1 MISYRLYHVKNKIE
15 NKIEVE
21 PSMSLP
27 DFKRQTQLFGIYGPA
42 GLELDPGDRYRLF
55 AEKIYPL
62 LVGARGELEQ
72 CYCRENG
79 RPSVEPVLVLGVTLL
94 QFVEKV
100 PDREA
105 MERLRYHLGWKY
117 ALNHEMNEGVFDSTV
132 LVRFRS
138 KLLEHEQ
145 GRLLFEGI
153 LKGLQEAGL
162 IPRKYKQRLDSTHVL
177 GMIAKMSRLECVR
190 ESIRLALRELDLI
203 FGESQRPEFWEMLWE
218 RYVESKLDYK
228 TPEVELKNKM
238 EQAGEDIQRLRKWL
252 EGQKEKREVIEQAV
266 QVKLLDRVFEE
277 QYAVQEAETIAVRR
291 EEPVGAMKNPH
302 DPDVA
307 WAAKGRGKSKKEFEG
322 YKVQVAETVSG
333 EPVEKGEPAKSFLTA
348 VSIQRATESDEA
360 GRQQVLEEQAE
371 MGLEKPEVEYV
382 DGAYVSAKEIVKVE
396 EEGRQLMGPA
406 QPAPSPRNK
415 ALSAEA
421 FEVVVEERKAL
432 CPAGKQSTQCSR
444 LEEEKT
450 GKVSYR
456 FEWSWECPDCPL
468 RDQCV
473 GQGQKHRSLV
483 VGEHHSVLQKRRQEM
498 KTPEFK
504 EAMKNRNGIEGTQSE
519 LVRAHGA
526 RRARY
531 RGLGKVK
538 LQFYL
543 IGAACNV
550 KRWLRRAGW
559 EIKKAMQRD
568 SYALASC

>member
-1 MISYRLYHVKNKIE
+1 
-15 NKIEVE
+15 
-21 PSMSLP
+21 MSLP

-105 MERLRYHLGWKY
+105 VERLRYHLGWKY

-153 LKGLQEAGL
+153 LKVLQEAGL

-190 ESIRLALRELDLI
+190 ESVRLALRELDLI
-203 FGESQRPEFWEMLWE
+203 LGESQRSEFWEMLWE

-252 EGQKEKREVIEQAV
+252 EGQKEKREVIKQAA
-266 QVKLLDRVFEE
+266 QVKLLERVFEE
-277 QYAVQEAETIAVRR
+277 QYAVQEAEAIAVRG

-322 YKVQVAETVSG
+322 YKAQVAETVSG
-333 EPVEKGEPAKSFLTA
+333 EPVEKGEPAKNFLPA
-348 VSIQRATESDEA
+348 VRIQRATESDEA

-382 DGAYVSAKEIVKVE
+382 DGAYVSAKEIVKAE
-396 EEGRQLMGPA
+396 EEGRQLMGPV
-406 QPAPSPRNK
+406 QPGPTPRNK

-456 FEWSWECPDCPL
+456 FEWSWECQECPL
-468 RDQCV
+468 RERSV

-483 VGEHHSVLQKRRQEM
+483 VGEYHTALQNRRREM
-498 KTPEFK
+498 KSAEFK
-504 EAMKNRNGIEGTQSE
+504 EAMKKRNGIEGTQSE

-531 RGLGKVK
+531 RGLTKVK

-550 KRWLRRAGW
+550 KRWLRRLGW
-559 EIKKAMQRD
+559 EIKKAVQQD
-568 SYALASC
+568 SYALASG

>member
-1 MISYRLYHVKNKIE
+1 
-15 NKIEVE
+15 
-21 PSMSLP
+21 MSLP
-27 DFKRQTQLFGIYGPA
+27 DFKLQTQLFGIYGPA
-42 GLELDPGDRYRLF
+42 GLELAPEDRYRFF

-62 LVGARGELEQ
+62 LMGARPELEK
-72 CYCRENG
+72 CYCEDNG
-79 RPSVEPVLVLGVTLL
+79 RPSIEPVLLLGVTLK
-94 QFVEKV
+94 QFEEKV

-105 MERLRYHLGWKY
+105 VERLRYHLGWKY
-117 ALNHEMNEGVFDSTV
+117 ALNHEMNESVFDPTV
-132 LVRFRS
+132 LVRFRA

-145 GRLLFEGI
+145 ARLLFERI
-153 LKGLQEAGL
+153 LEGLQDAGL
-162 IPRKYKQRLDSTHVL
+162 IPRKYRQRLDSSHVL

-190 ESIRLALRELDLI
+190 ESIRLALRELDGILGD
-203 FGESQRPEFWEMLWE
+203 GERPEFWEVLWE

-238 EQAGEDIQRLRKWL
+238 QQAGEDILRLRRWL
-252 EGQKEKREVIEQAV
+252 GDQKEKQELIEQTG
-266 QVKLLDRVFEE
+266 QMKLLDRVFEE
-277 QYAVQEAETIAVRR
+277 QYVVQEGEGIAVRR
-291 EEPVGAMKNPH
+291 EEPVGAVKNPH

-307 WAAKGRGKSKKEFEG
+307 WAAKGQGKYKKEFEG
-322 YKVQVAETVSG
+322 YKVQVAETVNG
-333 EPVEKGEPAKSFLTA
+333 GPLEKGEPAKNFLTA

-360 GRQQVLEEQAE
+360 GRQQVLEEQEE
-371 MGLEKPEVEYV
+371 MGLERPEVEYV
-382 DGAYVSAKEIVKVE
+382 DGAYVSAKEIVKAQ

-415 ALSAEA
+415 AFSAED
-421 FEVVVEERKAL
+421 FQVSVEERKAL

-450 GKVSYR
+450 GRVSYR
-456 FEWSWECPDCPL
+456 FEWSWECQDCPL
-468 RDQCV
+468 RKQCV
-473 GQGQKHRSLV
+473 GRGQKHRSLV

-498 KTPEFK
+498 KTPEFQ

-531 RGLGKVK
+531 RGLGKVR

-550 KRWLRRAGW
+550 KRWLRRVSW
-559 EIKKAMQRD
+559 EIKKAMQKD
-568 SYALASC
+568 SWAIASC

>member
-1 MISYRLYHVKNKIE
+1 
-15 NKIEVE
+15 
-21 PSMSLP
+21 MSLP
-27 DFKRQTQLFGIYGPA
+27 DFKVQPQLFGIYGPA
-42 GLELDPGDRYRLF
+42 GLELAPEDRYRLF

-62 LVGARGELEQ
+62 LVGARPELEK
-72 CYCRENG
+72 CYCEENG
-79 RPSVEPVLVLGVTLL
+79 RPSVEPVLVLGVTLW

-105 MERLRYHLGWKY
+105 VERLRYPLGWKY
-117 ALNHEMNEGVFDSTV
+117 ALNHEMNEPVFDSTV
-132 LVRFRS
+132 LVRFRG

-145 GRLLFEGI
+145 GRLLFERV
-153 LKGLQEAGL
+153 LKGLQDAGL
-162 IPRKYKQRLDSTHVL
+162 VPRKYKQRLDSSHVL

-190 ESIRLALRELDLI
+190 ETIRLALRELDLI
-203 FGESQRPEFWEMLWE
+203 LGEGERPEYWEVLWE

-228 TPEVELKNKM
+228 TPGVELKNKM
-238 EQAGEDIQRLRKWL
+238 QQAGEDIQRLRKWL
-252 EGQKEKREVIEQAV
+252 EGQKEKQEVIEQAA

-277 QYAVQEAETIAVRR
+277 QYAVQEAEAIAVRR
-291 EEPVGAMKNPH
+291 EEPVGAVKNPH
-302 DPDVA
+302 DPDVQ
-307 WAAKGRGKSKKEFEG
+307 WAAKGQGKSKKEFEG
-322 YKVQVAETVSG
+322 YKVQVAETVNG
-333 EPVEKGEPAKSFLTA
+333 EPVEKGEPAKNFLTA

-360 GRQQVLEEQAE
+360 GRQQVLEEQGE
-371 MGLEKPEVEYV
+371 MGLERPEVEYV

-415 ALSAEA
+415 GFSAEA

-432 CPAGKQSTQCSR
+432 CPGGKQSTQCSR

-456 FEWSWECPDCPL
+456 FEWSWECQDCPL
-468 RDQCV
+468 RNQCV
-473 GQGQKHRSLV
+473 GEGQKHRSLV

-504 EAMKNRNGIEGTQSE
+504 EAMRNRNAIEGTQSE

-531 RGLGKVK
+531 RGLGKVR

-550 KRWLRRAGW
+550 KRWLRRVSW
-559 EIKKAMQRD
+559 EIKRATQRD
-568 SYALASC
+568 SCALASC

>member
-1 MISYRLYHVKNKIE
+1 
-15 NKIEVE
+15 
-21 PSMSLP
+21 MSLP
-27 DFKRQTQLFGIYGPA
+27 DFKAQTRLFGIYGPA
-42 GLELDPGDRYRLF
+42 GLELDAGDRYRLF

-62 LVGARGELEQ
+62 LVGARAELET
-72 CYCRENG
+72 CYCQDNG

-94 QFVEKV
+94 QFVEKT

-105 MERLRYHLGWKY
+105 VERLRYHLGWKY
-117 ALNHEMNEGVFDSTV
+117 ALNHEVNEEVFDPSV
-132 LVRFRS
+132 LVRFRG
-138 KLLEHEQ
+138 KVLEHEQ
-145 GRLLFEGI
+145 GRLLFERI
-153 LKGLQEAGL
+153 VKGLQEAGM

-190 ESIRLALRELDLI
+190 ESMRLALKELDGIL
-203 FGESQRPEFWEMLWE
+203 GEGQRPEFWGVLWE

-228 TPEVELKNKM
+228 TPEVELRNKM
-238 EQAGEDIQRLRKWL
+238 QQAGEDIQRLRRWV
-252 EGQKEKREVIEQAV
+252 EDQKEKGEVLWGAERMR
-266 QVKLLDRVFEE
+266 LLGRVFEE
-277 QYAVQEAETIAVRR
+277 QYAVGEAGGIEARR
-291 EEPVGAMKNPH
+291 GEPVAAVKNPH
-302 DPDVA
+302 DPDVE
-307 WAAKGRGKSKKEFEG
+307 WAAKGQGKNKKGFEG
-322 YKVQVAETVSG
+322 YKVQVAETVIA
-333 EPVEKGEPAKSFLTA
+333 EPLEKGEPTRNFLTA
-348 VSIQRATESDEA
+348 VVIQRATESDEA
-360 GRQQVLEEQAE
+360 GREQVLEEQAQ
-371 MGLEKPEVEYV
+371 MGLEKPGVEYV
-382 DGAYVSAKEIVKVE
+382 DGAYVSAREIVQAG

-406 QPAPSPRNK
+406 PPAPAPRNK
-415 ALSAEA
+415 AFSAEA
-421 FEVVVEERKAL
+421 FQVSVEERKAV

-483 VGEHHSVLQKRRQEM
+483 VGEHHTALQNRRREM

-504 EAMKNRNGIEGTQSE
+504 EAMKKRNGIEGTQSE

-531 RGLGKVK
+531 RGRNKVK

-550 KRWLRRAGW
+550 KRWLRRLGW
-559 EIKKAMQRD
+559 ETKKAMQGD
-568 SYALASC
+568 SYVMASG

>member
-1 MISYRLYHVKNKIE
+1 
-15 NKIEVE
+15 
-21 PSMSLP
+21 MSLP

-42 GLELDPGDRYRLF
+42 GLELAPEDRYRLF
-55 AEKIYPL
+55 GEKIYAL
-62 LVGARGELEQ
+62 LVGARPELEK
-72 CYCRENG
+72 CYCEDNG

-105 MERLRYHLGWKY
+105 VERLRYHLGWKY
-117 ALNHEMNEGVFDSTV
+117 ALNHEVNEAVFDSTV
-132 LVRFRS
+132 LVRFRG

-145 GRLLFEGI
+145 GRLLFERI
-153 LKGLQEAGL
+153 LRGLQDAGL
-162 IPRKYKQRLDSTHVL
+162 IARKYKQRLDSTHVL

-190 ESIRLALRELDLI
+190 ESFRLALRELDGIL
-203 FGESQRPEFWEMLWE
+203 GEGERPEFWEVLWE
-218 RYVESKLDYK
+218 RYVESKLDYR

-238 EQAGEDIQRLRKWL
+238 QQAGEDIQRLRKWL
-252 EGQKEKREVIEQAV
+252 EGGKERREVIKEAA

-277 QYAVQEAETIAVRR
+277 QYAVQEAEGIEVRS
-291 EEPVGAMKNPH
+291 EEPVGAVKNPY
-302 DPDVA
+302 DPDVE
-307 WAAKGRGKSKKEFEG
+307 WAAKGRGKSRKEFEG
-322 YKVQVAETVSG
+322 YKVQVAETVSE
-333 EPVEKGEPAKSFLTA
+333 EPVEKGEPTNNFLTA
-348 VSIQRATESDEA
+348 VMIQRATESDEA
-360 GRQQVLEEQAE
+360 GREQVLEEQAE

-382 DGAYVSAKEIVKVE
+382 DGAYVSAKEIVQAE

-415 ALSAEA
+415 AFSAEA
-421 FEVVVEERKAL
+421 FQVRVEERRAI

-456 FEWSWECPDCPL
+456 FEWSWECPDCSL
-468 RDQCV
+468 RNQCV
-473 GQGQKHRSLV
+473 GQDQRHRSLV
-483 VGEHHSVLQKRRQEM
+483 VGEHHTALQNRRWEM

-504 EAMKNRNGIEGTQSE
+504 QAMKKRNAIEGTQSE

-531 RGLGKVK
+531 RRLGKVK

-550 KRWLRRAGW
+550 KRWLRRLGW
-559 EIKKAMQRD
+559 EIKKGVQRD
-568 SYALASC
+568 SWVQASY

>member
-1 MISYRLYHVKNKIE
+1 
-15 NKIEVE
+15 
-21 PSMSLP
+21 MSLP

-42 GLELDPGDRYRLF
+42 GLELAPEDRYRLF
-55 AEKIYPL
+55 GEKIYPL
-62 LVGARGELEQ
+62 LVGARPELEK
-72 CYCRENG
+72 CYCEDNG

-105 MERLRYHLGWKY
+105 VERLRYHLGWKY
-117 ALNHEMNEGVFDSTV
+117 ALNHEMNDPVFDSTV
-132 LVRFRS
+132 LVRFRG

-145 GRLLFEGI
+145 GRLLFERI
-153 LKGLQEAGL
+153 LKGLQDAGL
-162 IPRKYKQRLDSTHVL
+162 IARKYKQRLDSTHVL

-190 ESIRLALRELDLI
+190 ESVRLALRELDLI
-203 FGESQRPEFWEMLWE
+203 LGESDRPEFWEVLWE
-218 RYVESKLDYK
+218 RYVESKLDYR
-228 TPEVELKNKM
+228 TPGVELRNKM
-238 EQAGEDIQRLRKWL
+238 RQAGEDIQRLRRWV
-252 EGQKEKREVIEQAV
+252 GGRKEKQEVLREAGQM
-266 QVKLLDRVFEE
+266 KLLERVFDE
-277 QYAVQEAETIAVRR
+277 QYVVQESEAVEVRS
-291 EEPVGAMKNPH
+291 EEPVGAVKNPH
-302 DPDVA
+302 DPDVQ
-307 WAAKGRGKSKKEFEG
+307 WAAKGQGKRKKEFEG
-322 YKVQVAETVSG
+322 YKGQVAETVSEG
-333 EPVEKGEPAKSFLTA
+333 PVEKGEPTKNFLTA

-360 GRQQVLEEQAE
+360 GRQQVLEEQME

-382 DGAYVSAKEIVKVE
+382 DGAYVSAKEIVKAE

-415 ALSAEA
+415 GFSAEA
-421 FEVVVEERKAL
+421 FQVVVEERKAL

-456 FEWSWECPDCPL
+456 FEWSWECRDCPL
-468 RDQCV
+468 RNPCV
-473 GQGQKHRSLV
+473 GEGQKHRSLV

-504 EAMKNRNGIEGTQSE
+504 EAMRNRNAIEGTQSE

-531 RGLGKVK
+531 RGLGKVR

-550 KRWLRRAGW
+550 KRWLRRVSW
-559 EIKKAMQRD
+559 EIKKTTQRN
-568 SYALASC
+568 SWALASC